1 MRLNGFNLG
10 GEKSGHVVMMDYST
24 TGDGL
29 MAGLQFLAEMIRK
42 GESASVVGRPFDLA
56 PQRTENITYSV
67 EKNPLNDP
75 SVIKIILESEK
86 KLSGLGR
93 LLVRKSGTEKLI
105 RVMVEAED
113 ISILDATMASI
124 TSTIKGL

>member
-1 MRLNGFNLG
+1 
-10 GEKSGHVVMMDYST
+10 
-24 TGDGL
+24 
-29 MAGLQFLAEMIRK
+29 MIRK

>member
-1 MRLNGFNLG
+1 MKIKNIINKFKCKNAI
-10 GEKSGHVVMMDYST
+10 KKANK
-24 TGDGL
+24 L
-29 MAGLQFLAEMIRK
+29 MG
-42 GESASVVGRPFDLA
+42 
-56 PQRTENITYSV
+56 
-67 EKNPLNDP
+67 KN
-75 SVIKIILESEK
+75 
-86 KLSGLGR
+86 GR